1 MIKLGIIGGIGA
13 GKTFISKNF
22 GYPTFNADLE
32 VKKIYKSSKSC
43 FKKLKKKFPNKINK
57 YPIDKNE
64 IGKLILINKKNIKI
78 LGGIVHPFVS
88 KNLLRFLKKN
98 KNKKAVVLDIPL
110 LLENNIQDKKTLLI
124 FIDAKEK
131 EIMKRLK
138 KRAGFNPELYKS
150 MKKNQMPLLKKRKK
164 CNIVIKNNFK
174 KGFILKQIKKIKER
188 LKSDRSSP

>member
-1 MIKLGIIGGIGA
+1 M
-13 GKTFISKNF
+13 
-22 GYPTFNADLE
+22 
-32 VKKIYKSSKSC
+32 
-43 FKKLKKKFPNKINK
+43 
-57 YPIDKNE
+57 
-64 IGKLILINKKNIKI
+64 
-78 LGGIVHPFVS
+78 
-88 KNLLRFLKKN
+88 LRFLKKN

-138 KRAGFNPELYKS
+138 KRAGFNLQLYKS